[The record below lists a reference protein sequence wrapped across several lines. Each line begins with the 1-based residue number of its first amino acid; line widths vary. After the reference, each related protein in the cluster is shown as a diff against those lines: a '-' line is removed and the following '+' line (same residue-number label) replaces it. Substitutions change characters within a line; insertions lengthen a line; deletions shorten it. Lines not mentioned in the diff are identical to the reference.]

1 MLKIFRDCFTVWTSA
16 FSDREKGTGEDR
28 EEGAGEK
35 EREKEVG
42 RCWEEHKVSF
52 CAVEERLEKRRR
64 GSNRVGKT
72 QS

>member
-1 MLKIFRDCFTVWTSA
+1 M
-16 FSDREKGTGEDR
+16 R